1 MQRVRH
7 RVAVDDRERDHV
19 ADGDRTAET
28 PLDAREAQVVGYA
41 EPEGVPPD
49 AGAQHA
55 VVACLDHVDT
65 AIVAAAA
72 RDLAGRELVVHRQLL
87 STGLVGEVLA
97 RPFQPAFTR
106 WRSDFRNAY
115 ADFRYSNQLLTLDRA
130 RRS

>member
-7 RVAVDDRERDHV
+7 RVALDDRERDHV

-55 VVACLDHVDT
+55 VVARLDHVDT

-87 STGLVGEVLA
+87 STGLWASCTG
-97 RPFQPAFTR
+97 
-106 WRSDFRNAY
+106 
-115 ADFRYSNQLLTLDRA
+115 A
-130 RRS
+130 RRPNALGYRVVQNSGQSR